1 MWHLYIVASV
11 LAAGVVLKLV
21 ATLQDRGR
29 HRHGGGVA
37 AHDHR
42 LSVFLCLF
50 VPLSA
55 LAAYLYFGRPDLQG
69 SPSMFIEP
77 ENVIQRQQALLKQ
90 RPFQVLLEK
99 NPESLSALVQLAVIS
114 ARLGKYDES
123 AKFYKRA
130 VVVAEKTQDMMLRV
144 YVVALGE
151 VQVLASSGRVGDDA
165 IGTFTYA
172 RTLYPGSP
180 IARYYLALAMAQRG
194 EEGKAIAEWEGL
206 LSDGSPGSYWKEQVR
221 KAMAEARMR
230 LKSRTEARER

>member
-1 MWHLYIVASV
+1 MWHFYIVASV

-29 HRHGGGVA
+29 HRHGGGVTP
-37 AHDHR
+37 HDYQ

-55 LAAYLYFGRPDLQG
+55 LAVYLYFGRPDLRG
-69 SPSMFIEP
+69 SPAMFIEP
-77 ENVIQRQQALLKQ
+77 EKAVQRQQALLKQ

-99 NPESLSALVQLAVIS
+99 NPESLEALVQLAVIS
-114 ARLGKYDES
+114 ARLGKYDEA

-130 VVVAEKTQDMMLRV
+130 VMVAEKTQDMMLRV

-151 VQVLASSGRVGDDA
+151 VQVMASSGKVGDDA

-194 EEGKAIAEWEGL
+194 EEEKAIAEWEGL
-206 LSDGSPGSYWKEQVR
+206 LSDGSPSSYWKERVR
-221 KAMAEARMR
+221 ESMSEARKR
-230 LKSRTEARER
+230 LKERAEGRAR